1 MSEKSKEKKIL
12 LVTNDGFSSLNG
24 GSILNRNLFKD
35 YEAGNLLSLDS
46 SEQDS
51 IPSSVK
57 RISIIPHVLGLGF
70 RRHADVLKSGGAVSN
85 RSSRTRSLLRLMMRF
100 LLGDASQP
108 TFPFRLEELH
118 RKVKDFG
125 PDVIYTTMGSYA
137 VHKIVLYLSREMR
150 IPVVIHV
157 MDDWIVAKNNHGL
170 LSLLQGWL
178 IRRTFI
184 DLLRVSSFRYVIS
197 DGMKSA
203 YEQRYG
209 YRFNVL
215 GNVVEDAWIK
225 KGEVQESRGLL
236 SIGYV
241 GSFTDNSQRE
251 PIEDVVNAV
260 AALNQSDGAYKFKLN
275 LFVTPATYQYA
286 TKCFTGR
293 ADVEVGVAPVDDA
306 DFYRLLSGFDLL
318 LLPSSF
324 TGPSREYIK
333 YSVPAKFYSYL
344 AAGVVVLYYGD
355 SDSEQI
361 RLAIQNRLGLVVTDR
376 SPSAIQ
382 DAVRRFAE
390 DRSGAQNC
398 LERQYDFIRKNHDAN
413 VIRQSFY
420 RSLNECLFP
429 EAILSQTDAGQGYDH
444 HLLYKK
450 RKLIDAVI
458 EKTRPKSILD
468 FGGGTG
474 YTFSRYIN
482 ENHPD
487 IDITLFDVS
496 VESLEAASWGGQRVE
511 KVSDPKSLEARQF
524 DLVIASE
531 VVEHV
536 DASDFVLQDIAA
548 LVKQGGHLFATVPN
562 GYGSYEITVL
572 FYRLLAWP
580 IVSRLSKSRKRGQ
593 AESTLSPSPH
603 VAFYTYSTLMSGFKC
618 AGLVVENYLPIV
630 LSHFRA
636 ARMLSEYFPKA
647 MSWNVD
653 LPPQVNPRW
662 VDDWGFLLTR
672 TDAVK
677 SSECQRQLEMKL
689 LTSFNVFRA
698 KMNRSQAC

>member
-1 MSEKSKEKKIL
+1 M
-12 LVTNDGFSSLNG
+12 
-24 GSILNRNLFKD
+24 
-35 YEAGNLLSLDS
+35 
-46 SEQDS
+46 
-51 IPSSVK
+51 
-57 RISIIPHVLGLGF
+57 
-70 RRHADVLKSGGAVSN
+70 
-85 RSSRTRSLLRLMMRF
+85 
-100 LLGDASQP
+100 
-108 TFPFRLEELH
+108 
-118 RKVKDFG
+118 
-125 PDVIYTTMGSYA
+125 
-137 VHKIVLYLSREMR
+137 
-150 IPVVIHV
+150 
-157 MDDWIVAKNNHGL
+157 
-170 LSLLQGWL
+170 
-178 IRRTFI
+178 
-184 DLLRVSSFRYVIS
+184 
-197 DGMKSA
+197 
-203 YEQRYG
+203 
-209 YRFNVL
+209 
-215 GNVVEDAWIK
+215 
-225 KGEVQESRGLL
+225 
-236 SIGYV
+236 
-241 GSFTDNSQRE
+241 
-251 PIEDVVNAV
+251 
-260 AALNQSDGAYKFKLN
+260 
-275 LFVTPATYQYA
+275 TPATFQYA
-286 TKCFTGR
+286 IKCFTGR

-306 DFYRLLSGFDLL
+306 DFYRLLRGFDLL

-324 TGPSREYIK
+324 TGPSKVYIK

-344 AAGVVVLYYGD
+344 AAGVVILYYGD

-382 DAVRRFAE
+382 DALRRFAE
-390 DRSGAQNC
+390 DRSGVQNC
-398 LERQYDFIRKNHDAN
+398 LERQYDFIRKNHDAK
-413 VIRQSFY
+413 VIRQSLY
-420 RSLNECLFP
+420 RSLNECLYP
-429 EAILSQTDAGQGYDH
+429 ETIGSQTEGGQGYDY

-458 EKTRPKSILD
+458 EKTKPKSILD

-511 KVSDPKSLEARQF
+511 KVSEPKSLEARQF

-536 DASDFVLQDIAA
+536 DVSDFILQDIAV

-572 FYRLLAWP
+572 FYRLFAKP
-580 IVSRLSKSRKRGQ
+580 IVSRLPKSRKRGQ

-618 AGLVVENYLPIV
+618 AGLVVENYLPIM
-630 LSHFRA
+630 LSHFRV
-636 ARMLSEYFPKA
+636 ARMLSEYFPRA
-647 MSWNVD
+647 MSWNVG
-653 LPPQVNPRW
+653 LAPQVNPRW

-677 SSECQRQLEMKL
+677 SSGCQHQLESKL

-698 KMNRSQAC
+698 KINRSL

>member
-1 MSEKSKEKKIL
+1 MSGNTKENKIL

-24 GSILNRNLFKD
+24 GAILNRNLFKA

-46 SEQDS
+46 SEQDF
-51 IPSSVK
+51 IPSLVK
-57 RISIIPHVLGLGF
+57 RISLIPHALGLGF
-70 RRHADVLKSGGAVSN
+70 RKHSDSLKSVGAAGS
-85 RSSRTRSLLRLMMRF
+85 RSYGTRSLLQRITRL

-108 TFPFRLEELH
+108 TFPFKLWALH
-118 RKVKDFG
+118 RKVKDFA

-137 VHKIVLYLSREMR
+137 VHKIVLYLSKKMR
-150 IPVVIHV
+150 IPVVIHI
-157 MDDWIVAKNNHGL
+157 MDDWIVAKNNYGL

-178 IRRTFI
+178 IRRTFA
-184 DLLRVSSFRYVIS
+184 DLLRVSSTRYVIS
-197 DGMKSA
+197 EGMKLA

-215 GNVVEDAWIK
+215 GNVVEDTWIN
-225 KGEVQESRGLL
+225 KGDIRESRDVL

-241 GSFTDNSQRE
+241 GSFTDISQRE
-251 PIEDVVNAV
+251 PIEDVVNAI
-260 AALNQSDGAYKFKLN
+260 AALNRSDGECKFKLS
-275 LFVTPATYQYA
+275 LFATPATYVYA
-286 TKCFTGR
+286 TKCFAGH
-293 ADVEVGVAPVDDA
+293 ADVEVGVAPVDDI
-306 DFYRLLSGFDLL
+306 DFYNLLRGFDLL

-324 TGPSREYIK
+324 TGHSREYIK

-355 SDSEQI
+355 SASEQI
-361 RLAIQNRLGLVVTDR
+361 RLASQNGLGLVVTDR
-376 SPSAIQ
+376 SPSVIQ
-382 DAVRRFAE
+382 EALRRFSK
-390 DRSGAQNC
+390 DRAGAQGC
-398 LERQYDFIRKNHDAN
+398 LERQYDYIKKNHDAN
-413 VIRQSFY
+413 LIRRSLY
-420 RSLNECLFP
+420 RSLDECIYSK
-429 EAILSQTDAGQGYDH
+429 AIVNQTETGRGYDH
-444 HLLYKK
+444 YLLEKK

-458 EKTRPKSILD
+458 EKTKPKSVLD

-482 ENHPD
+482 EHHPD

-496 VESLEAASWGGQRVE
+496 VESIEAASWQGQRIE

-536 DASDFVLQDIAA
+536 DASDFILKDIAE
-548 LVKQGGHLFATVPN
+548 LVKQDGYLFATVPN

-572 FYRLLAWP
+572 LYRLFVKP
-580 IVSRLSKSRKRGQ
+580 IVSKLSVSGRRGQ
-593 AESTLSPSPH
+593 AASTLSPSPH
-603 VAFYTYSTLMSGFKC
+603 VAFYTYPTLMSGFKC

-636 ARMLSEYFPKA
+636 ARMLSAYLPWA
-647 MSWNVD
+647 MRMNVD
-653 LPPQVNPRW
+653 VTPQLNPRW

-672 TDAVK
+672 SEAAK
-677 SSECQRQLEMKL
+677 STGCQRQQELKL
-689 LTSFNVFRA
+689 LTCFNVFRA
-698 KMNRSQAC
+698 KMNRRQAS